1 MTSVTLC
8 ITSFNRFHLLQPT
21 IDSFLALNTYPVER
35 IVVIEDS
42 TNPDMQAQ
50 IKSTWGDKVDLIFNE
65 SRLGQP
71 ASIDKAY
78 RTITS
83 KYIFH
88 SEDDYLYEGNPNFIK
103 DSIDILEER
112 ADVNQIW
119 CRHRDDLTNYIG
131 NLTFILE
138 PENLQTSTNVPYK
151 LLFPRIG
158 GEWCG
163 FSWNPGLRRLSD
175 YQTMFPNGFASCIMP
190 GDISS
195 LAEARCD
202 HHARDQGY
210 RAAYL
215 VNSCCRDKG
224 RAQSTFK

>member
-1 MTSVTLC
+1 MTSVSLC
-8 ITSFNRFHLLQPT
+8 ITSYNRFHFLVQT
-21 IDSFLALNTYPVER
+21 VNSFLALNSYPLEK
-35 IVVIEDS
+35 IVIIEDS
-42 TNPDMQAQ
+42 TNLIMREQ
-50 IKSTWGDKVDLIFNE
+50 ILSTWGDKIELIFNDI
-65 SRLGQP
+65 RLGQP

-78 RTITS
+78 QTITS

-88 SEDDYLYEGNPNFIK
+88 SEDDYLYEGNTNFIK

-112 ADVNQIW
+112 SDVHQIW
-119 CRHRDDLTNYIG
+119 CRHRDDLSNYLG
-131 NLTFILE
+131 DLNSILE
-138 PENLQTSTNVPYK
+138 SNTLYTSTNIPYQ

-158 GEWCG
+158 GDWCG

-175 YQTMFPNGFASCIMP
+175 YQTMFPNGLADCVMP
-190 GDISS
+190 GDVSS

-202 HHARDQGY
+202 HHAREQGY

-215 VNSCCRDKG
+215 INACCRDKG